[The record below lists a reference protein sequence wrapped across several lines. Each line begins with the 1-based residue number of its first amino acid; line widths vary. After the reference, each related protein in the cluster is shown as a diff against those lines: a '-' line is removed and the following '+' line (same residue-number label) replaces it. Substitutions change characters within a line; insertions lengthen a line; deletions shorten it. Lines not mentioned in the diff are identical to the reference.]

1 MPTWASLPIC
11 QTEATEDDEM
21 KRLFHVRYV
30 ENHQL
35 TYLSEEKDGYVLKGM
50 VSPKDRICDIFIKA
64 YNDVHVRDI
73 INQHKIISI
82 ADVAARKF
90 NPSKQIGVAS

>member
-1 MPTWASLPIC
+1 
-11 QTEATEDDEM
+11 M

-50 VSPKDRICDIFIKA
+50 VSPKDRICEIYIKA

-82 ADVAARKF
+82 AEIHARKF
-90 NPSKQIGVAS
+90 NPSKQIGAAS